1 MFLFIFLLQFDWQ
14 KLRPEKLLGG
24 QVLERTPAGLS
35 LIYLLGISIL
45 ILLLAA
51 SFIRNLRPK
60 FAFERNLPKEIK
72 RKLGRTIANRSLR
85 IWQFVFVILAFFV
98 YGFHVYWT
106 VFADENNDSFQ
117 DLSYKDLR
125 NRRTT
130 AASLRGWMLDRTG
143 ELGNSLAYYKHQPDG
158 KIVRAFSLEREMA
171 HLLGTE
177 RGTPGLERTL
187 YKRQADPMP
196 SAWEVLTSI
205 KKSEDE
211 QRDVRITIDR
221 ELQTFLAQQLQG
233 KKGAIVVLNP
243 QTGDV
248 LGIYSNPSFS
258 LSEAQTL
265 DGYLKLEGDK
275 MNKPLLSRAM
285 REYYVPG
292 STFKTFTMMSAF
304 RAGRPDLT
312 FPDRPAP
319 ECYTPY
325 RNSRAICDAGGSC
338 EICSEIVPLR
348 QAFTVSSNQYFA
360 QLGVALGRER
370 LRETAG
376 LVGIAAVDTPE
387 EAVSQG
393 YFPDI
398 WNTSNA
404 RIANALAPAR
414 STIVTGKDIT
424 LYDLGLEGMG
434 QGLAGQ
440 MTPFQMALIA
450 SIPANMQGNLMKPR
464 IEADLPP
471 QVFSNVITPQQ
482 AAAVRDIMSTVTE
495 EPGGTATAVFSR
507 IGNTGIRVGGKTGSA
522 EKNYPVYDVKTG
534 KLKTETRKRK
544 DKDGNTVEYQVP
556 IMKEQT
562 DSWFIS
568 IAPLENP
575 QVAIAV
581 VVENGGFGAT
591 TAAPIAVN
599 VIMKARELGLLGEQ
613 YKPKTPVKPATPA
626 KPKARRR

>member
-1 MFLFIFLLQFDWQ
+1 MNYFCLLLQFDWQ
-14 KLRPEKLLGG
+14 KLRPENLFGG

-35 LIYLLGISIL
+35 LIYLLGIMALL
-45 ILLLAA
+45 ILLGL

-60 FAFERNLPKEIK
+60 FAFERDLPKEVK
-72 RKLGRTIANRSLR
+72 RRLGVTAANRSLR
-85 IWQFVFVILAFFV
+85 IWQFVFIALALFV

-106 VFADENNDSFQ
+106 AFADENNEKFQ
-117 DLSYKDLR
+117 ELSYKDLR
-125 NRRTT
+125 NRRTN

-143 ELGNSLAYYKHQPDG
+143 KLGSALAYYKRQPDG
-158 KIVRAFSLEREMA
+158 DVVRAYALEKEMA

-187 YKRQADPMP
+187 YRQQAEPMP
-196 SAWEVLTSI
+196 EAWDVLTKI
-205 KKSEDE
+205 KRPEDE

-221 ELQTFLAQQLQG
+221 DLQAYLAQQMEG

-248 LGIYSNPSFS
+248 LGIYSNPSFN
-258 LSEAQTL
+258 LSDAQTL

-275 MNKPLLSRAM
+275 MNKPLLSRAL

-292 STFKTFTMMSAF
+292 STFKTFTMMSAI
-304 RAGRPDLT
+304 RANRQDAT
-312 FPDRPAP
+312 FPDRAAP
-319 ECYTPY
+319 ECFTPY

-348 QAFTVSSNQYFA
+348 LAYTVSSNQYFA
-360 QLGVALGRER
+360 QLAVALGRER
-370 LRETAG
+370 LSETANA
-376 LVGIAAVDTPE
+376 VGIAAVDTAQD
-387 EAVSQG
+387 AVSQG
-393 YFPDI
+393 YFPGI
-398 WNTSNA
+398 WNTSNK

-424 LYDLGLEGMG
+424 LYDIGLEGMG

-450 SIPANMQGNLMKPR
+450 SIPANLQGNLMKPK
-464 IEADLPP
+464 IEFDQPP
-471 QVFSNVITPQQ
+471 QAFSQVLSPQQ
-482 AAAVRDIMSTVTE
+482 AAVVRDIMSTVTE

-522 EKNYPVYDVKTG
+522 EKSYPVYDEKTG

-544 DKDGNTVEYQVP
+544 DEKGNIIEYQVP
-556 IMKEQT
+556 VMKEQT

-613 YKPKTPVKPATPA
+613 YKPKTESPQSAPA
-626 KPKARRR
+626 KSKRRRR